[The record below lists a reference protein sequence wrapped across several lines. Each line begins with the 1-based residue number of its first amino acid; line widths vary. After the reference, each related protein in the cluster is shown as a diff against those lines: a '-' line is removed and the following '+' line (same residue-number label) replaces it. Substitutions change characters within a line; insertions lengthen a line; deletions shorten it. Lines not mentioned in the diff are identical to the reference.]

1 MDITPIVMEQ
11 LEKLTITELRCIK
24 AALMH
29 DMEKSNNDSPGLR
42 GILAEIQALEQ
53 ARVKA

>member
-1 MDITPIVMEQ
+1 MDIIPMVMEH
-11 LEKLTITELRCIK
+11 LEKLTITELKCIE
-24 AALMH
+24 AALLY
-29 DMEKSNNDSPGLR
+29 DMKESNNDSPGLR

>member
-11 LEKLTITELRCIK
+11 LEKLTITELRCIE

>member
-1 MDITPIVMEQ
+1 MDITPIVIEQ

-24 AALMH
+24 AALMN